1 MGFMF
6 DLKKINFLNFLVDF
20 GAKKMGRWSKAKIKE
35 NALELVDA
43 LNEHFKDD
51 LSDLE
56 KLKNAYDI
64 CAYHCDSSFTMRFL
78 RRYAIDEEL
87 EKHHKNSFWNS
98 EFEIFW
104 LEENSKVLQKE
115 VTKTENEIIDLA
127 CEILSNK
134 IRALEKL
141 KSEND

>member
-1 MGFMF
+1 
-6 DLKKINFLNFLVDF
+6 
-20 GAKKMGRWSKAKIKE
+20 MGRWSKEKIKE

-43 LNEHFKDD
+43 LNEHFEGGD
-51 LSDLE
+51 SSALE
-56 KLKNAYDI
+56 KLKNAYEI
-64 CAYHCDSSFTMRFL
+64 CSYCCESSFVMRFL
-78 RRYAIDEEL
+78 RRYAIEEEL
-87 EKHHKNSFWNS
+87 EKHHMTPFWDS

-134 IRALEKL
+134 ILILEKIEN
-141 KSEND
+141 END

>member
-1 MGFMF
+1 MG
-6 DLKKINFLNFLVDF
+6 K
-20 GAKKMGRWSKAKIKE
+20 WSKAKIKE
-35 NALELVDA
+35 NALELVNA
-43 LNEHFKDD
+43 LNEHFEDSD

-56 KLKNAYDI
+56 KLKNAYEI
-64 CAYHCDSSFTMRFL
+64 CGYCCDGSFTMRFL

-87 EKHHKNSFWNS
+87 EKNHKNSFWNS

-104 LEENSKVLQKE
+104 IEENSKVLQKE

-134 IRALEKL
+134 IRDLEKI
-141 KSEND
+141 ENYTSI

>member
-1 MGFMF
+1 
-6 DLKKINFLNFLVDF
+6 
-20 GAKKMGRWSKAKIKE
+20 MGRWSKAKIKE
-35 NALELVDA
+35 NASELVSA
-43 LNEHFKDD
+43 LNEHFEDSN
-51 LSDLE
+51 LTNLE

-87 EKHHKNSFWNS
+87 EKNHKTPYWND

-127 CEILSNK
+127 CEILNKK
-134 IRALEKL
+134 IRALEKI
-141 KSEND
+141 ENEK

>member
-1 MGFMF
+1 MG
-6 DLKKINFLNFLVDF
+6 K
-20 GAKKMGRWSKAKIKE
+20 WSKEKIKE

-43 LNEHFKDD
+43 LNEHFEDD
-51 LSDLE
+51 NLSNLE
-56 KLKNAYDI
+56 KLKNAYEI
-64 CAYHCDSSFTMRFL
+64 CAYDCDSTFTMRFL
-78 RRYAIDEEL
+78 RRNAIDEEL
-87 EKHHKNSFWNS
+87 EKRHHAGFWNS

-134 IRALEKL
+134 IRALEKI
-141 KSEND
+141 ENEK

>member
-1 MGFMF
+1 
-6 DLKKINFLNFLVDF
+6 
-20 GAKKMGRWSKAKIKE
+20 MGRWSKEKIKE

-43 LNEHFKDD
+43 LNEHFEDD

-56 KLKNAYDI
+56 KLKNAYEI
-64 CAYHCDSSFTMRFL
+64 CSYNCESSFAIRFL
-78 RRYAIDEEL
+78 RRYEIDEEL
-87 EKHHKNSFWNS
+87 EKRNITSFWNS
-98 EFEIFW
+98 EYNIFW

-134 IRALEKL
+134 IRALEKI
-141 KSEND
+141 ENEK

>member
-1 MGFMF
+1 
-6 DLKKINFLNFLVDF
+6 
-20 GAKKMGRWSKAKIKE
+20 MGRWSKAKIKE

-43 LNEHFKDD
+43 LNEHFKDSN
-51 LSDLE
+51 LSNLE

-64 CAYHCDSSFTMRFL
+64 CAYNCDSSFTMRFL
-78 RRYAIDEEL
+78 RRYDIDDEL
-87 EKHHKNSFWNS
+87 EKNHRLAFCNS

-104 LEENSKVLQKE
+104 IEENSKVLQKE

-134 IRALEKL
+134 IRDLEK
-141 KSEND
+141 

>member
-1 MGFMF
+1 MGK
-6 DLKKINFLNFLVDF
+6 L
-20 GAKKMGRWSKAKIKE
+20 SKEKIKE

-43 LNEHFKDD
+43 LNEQFEG

-56 KLKNAYDI
+56 KLKNAYEI

-78 RRYAIDEEL
+78 RRHAIDEEL
-87 EKHHKNSFWNS
+87 EKRHRSGFWNS

-115 VTKTENEIIDLA
+115 VTTTENEIIELA

-134 IRALEKL
+134 IRALEKI
-141 KSEND
+141 ENEK

>member
-1 MGFMF
+1 MAE
-6 DLKKINFLNFLVDF
+6 LEQ
-20 GAKKMGRWSKAKIKE
+20 KMGKWSKEKIKE

-51 LSDLE
+51 DDLSNLE
-56 KLKNAYDI
+56 KLKNAYEI
-64 CAYHCDSSFTMRFL
+64 CSYHCESSFVMRFL

-87 EKHHKNSFWNS
+87 EKNHKTAFWDS
-98 EFEIFW
+98 EYNVFW

-134 IRALEKL
+134 IRDLEK
-141 KSEND
+141 

>member
-1 MGFMF
+1 
-6 DLKKINFLNFLVDF
+6 
-20 GAKKMGRWSKAKIKE
+20 MGRWSKAKIKE
-35 NALELVDA
+35 NALELVNA
-43 LNEHFKDD
+43 LTEHFEDEN

-56 KLKNAYDI
+56 KLKNAYEI
-64 CAYHCDSSFTMRFL
+64 CGYNCESSFAMRFL
-78 RRYAIDEEL
+78 RRYEIDEEL
-87 EKHHKNSFWNS
+87 EKRHKNSFWNS

-134 IRALEKL
+134 IRDLEKI
-141 KSEND
+141 END

>member
-1 MGFMF
+1 
-6 DLKKINFLNFLVDF
+6 
-20 GAKKMGRWSKAKIKE
+20 MGRLSKEKIKE

-43 LNEHFKDD
+43 LNEHFEDD
-51 LSDLE
+51 NLSNLE
-56 KLKNAYDI
+56 KLKNAYEI
-64 CAYHCDSSFTMRFL
+64 CAYHCDSSFTLRFL

-87 EKHHKNSFWNS
+87 EKNHKNSFWNN

-127 CEILSNK
+127 CEILSKK
-134 IRALEKL
+134 IRVLEKI
-141 KSEND
+141 ENEK

>member
-1 MGFMF
+1 MIWS
-6 DLKKINFLNFLVDF
+6 K
-20 GAKKMGRWSKAKIKE
+20 KKMGKWSKAKIKE
-35 NALELVDA
+35 NALELVNA
-43 LNEHFKDD
+43 LTEHFEDSD

-56 KLKNAYDI
+56 KLKNAYEI
-64 CAYHCDSSFTMRFL
+64 CAHHCDSSFTMRFL

-87 EKHHKNSFWNS
+87 EKNHKNSFWNS

-104 LEENSKVLQKE
+104 IEENSKVLQKE

-134 IRALEKL
+134 IRDLEKI
-141 KSEND
+141 ENYTSI